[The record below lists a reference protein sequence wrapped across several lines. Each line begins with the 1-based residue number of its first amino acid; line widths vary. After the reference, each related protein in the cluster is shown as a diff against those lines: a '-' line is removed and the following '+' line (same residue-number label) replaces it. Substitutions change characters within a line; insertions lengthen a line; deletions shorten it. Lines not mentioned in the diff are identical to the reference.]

1 MDQVARNGLKE
12 VVGREG
18 AMNTN
23 VGGGSDGLGDT
34 SLSDGSNGEKV

>member
-23 VGGGSDGLGDT
+23 IGGSDGLGDT